1 MILDALTLSH
11 MMNREDVADYTQPYL
26 DGVIAGVQQAIADYL
41 RTDPVL
47 AVIQGEQG
55 AVELDMSGF
64 YSSLYRIQLWHAP
77 LVPGPASSIFTA
89 LTLTYARSVQVAVP
103 VNLAYVTVHNTSGEI
118 FLSPG
123 ALSQLAGI
131 SFDLGGPFGYLQA
144 DGYSADYVAGY
155 ATGISDP
162 QPNGGGSGFAAHVVV
177 TNGAVTSVVVDTP
190 GSGYTSV
197 PFITLLGGGG
207 SGAQVRPIIAAGA
220 VTGLTLLQ
228 GGSGYTS
235 APVVSVAS
243 AASYG
248 AAPIPANYTRAAA
261 LLCRE
266 QLAMDDALN
275 ADPAN
280 VQAGTPSMIKSPN
293 QELRFA
299 SLAGASASPLG
310 YGTALSMAAMRLL
323 GAKRQTRIA

>member
-1 MILDALTLSH
+1 MILDVTTLSQ
-11 MMNREDVADYTQPYL
+11 MLNRDAVADYAQPYL
-26 DGVIAGVQQAIADYL
+26 DSVIAGVQQAIADYL

-47 AVIQGEQG
+47 AVVQGEQG
-55 AVELDMSGF
+55 SVELDMSG
-64 YSSLYRIQLWHAP
+64 YYQSLYRIQFKHTP

-103 VNLAYVTVHNTSGEI
+103 VNLAYVTVHNQSGEV

-123 ALSQLAGI
+123 ALSQLAGV

-144 DGYSADYVAGY
+144 DGYNADYVAGY

-162 QPNGGGSGFAAHVVV
+162 QPNGGGSGFAAHVLV
-177 TNGAVTSVVVDTP
+177 TNGAVTGAIVDTP

-197 PFITLLGGGG
+197 PFVTLSGGGG
-207 SGAQVRPIIAAGA
+207 SGAQVRSVISGG
-220 VTGLTLLQ
+220 VVSGLTLLQ

-235 APVVSVAS
+235 VPTVVVSS

-275 ADPAN
+275 ADPTNA
-280 VQAGTPSMIKSPN
+280 QAGNATMIKSPN
-293 QELRFA
+293 QELRYTA
-299 SLAGASASPLG
+299 LAGASASPPG